1 MLLVRIRLVVGSGGG
16 DDGDTSVDS
25 GWDNG
30 GGISVNVDEVALLI
44 MVVASVVMWG
54 L

>member
-1 MLLVRIRLVVGSGGG
+1 MVG
-16 DDGDTSVDS
+16 DDGDTSVDCGWNNS
-25 GWDNG
+25 GG
-30 GGISVNVDEVALLI
+30 LSINVDDVALLI

>member
-1 MLLVRIRLVVGSGGG
+1 MLVVEVG
-16 DDGDTSVDS
+16 DDGDTSVDC
-25 GWDNG
+25 GWDSG
-30 GGISVNVDEVALLI
+30 GGLSINVDDVALLI